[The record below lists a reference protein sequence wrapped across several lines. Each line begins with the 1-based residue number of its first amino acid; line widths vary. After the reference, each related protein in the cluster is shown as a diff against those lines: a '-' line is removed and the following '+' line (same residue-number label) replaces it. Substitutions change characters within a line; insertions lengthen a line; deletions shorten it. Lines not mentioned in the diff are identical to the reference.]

1 MKILKPDNLALVYR
15 GLRLARRDVLSIG
28 MIAGFR
34 FDDAGLDGLM
44 PETDVWAAV
53 AGALGKNAILDEG
66 YPKPV
71 GEYLIHGAAHAPA
84 GTQVVQQRVSARI
97 GTLGKSLVVSGER
110 RFNAL
115 GLISA
120 ATPYTQMPIEPA
132 TAFGGTGC
140 ADNPA
145 GKGYAEID
153 NADGTRVWPL
163 PNVEGETRRIASRGD
178 RAAPAGFWGFGSDAP
193 FRRQHLGAC
202 DERWLKSEWPHLPSD
217 TRPEFFL
224 SAPSDQRLPGYFTGD
239 ERFEIVNM
247 HPRASVL
254 KGVLPRLRSRCFVN
268 ANDTLTEVAAHA
280 ETLWLFPELE
290 CGVVLYR
297 ALANIADTDAS
308 QVTHVMAEWERQGD
322 APLPFEHYRDVFR
335 ERIAVAVPARAAAAV
350 EPAEAAEPLAM
361 PVAAAAP
368 QAAVVS
374 FDASALSAVQTQT
387 AALNNES
394 RALMAK
400 FGKTD
405 ADIAPYLKDA
415 APERVPTLA
424 EVKASVAE
432 LNAETRALMQKYG
445 VKDADAARYLNQPEA
460 DASAADL
467 PGMLARLQAE
477 TQQRLRDAGLSEAD
491 VRRQLASRPELAET
505 LPHLAPPG
513 VVSAAD
519 FAALAA
525 LAAKPPAP
533 AIEMPAIDMPEAEA
547 PAVVQLTRE
556 DVIARHAARASL
568 ANYDLSGVDLSK
580 LDLSGADFSGAVLD
594 KTSFAGSRLADADFT
609 RALLHGADLSET
621 DLQRARFTQ
630 SSAAAST
637 FAKADLR
644 GAQLADADFTGADC
658 SASKLNQADLRGAIF
673 DQSKLAGADLSACR
687 AHHASFTDADLSGA
701 KFIGADLVAASFS
714 GSGLAGCDFSAA
726 ACRQAEFY
734 GAHAQQAVFTDA
746 DLSQSRAD
754 AKTCFDD
761 ARFTRTRLV
770 RAAWDGVQVRRAS
783 FERAVID
790 HADLGN
796 AQAQAARFGASSAKG
811 ARFDKAD
818 LSGADL
824 DAVNLFGGSLRKSN
838 LKGTL
843 LRHAN
848 LYGVDFDGAQPTLA
862 SLEGSNID
870 CTILQFRPPVI

>member
-44 PETDVWAAV
+44 PEPDVWAAV

-97 GTLGKSLVVSGER
+97 GALGKSLVVSGER

-120 ATPYTQMPIEPA
+120 ATPYARMPIEPA

-153 NADGTRVWPL
+153 DADGTRIWPL
-163 PNVEGETRRIASRGD
+163 PNVESETRRIASRGD

-193 FRRQHLGAC
+193 LRRQHLGAC

-254 KGVLPRLRSRCFVN
+254 QGVLPRLRARCFVN

-308 QVTHVMAEWERQGD
+308 QVTHVMAEWERLSD

-335 ERIAVAVPARAAAAV
+335 DRIAVAVPARAAAAV
-350 EPAEAAEPLAM
+350 EPAEAAAPVAM
-361 PVAAAAP
+361 PVAVAP
-368 QAAVVS
+368 QAAAIS
-374 FDASALSAVQTQT
+374 FDTSGLSAVQTQT

-405 ADIAPYLKDA
+405 ADIAPYLKGA

-467 PGMLARLQAE
+467 PGLLARLQAE

-519 FAALAA
+519 FAALAT

-533 AIEMPAIDMPEAEA
+533 AIDLPAIDMPEAEA
-547 PAVVQLTRE
+547 PAVVRLTRE

-621 DLQRARFTQ
+621 DLQRARFMQ
-630 SSAAAST
+630 ASAAAST

-658 SASKLNQADLRGAIF
+658 TASKLNEADLRGAIF

-687 AHHASFTDADLSGA
+687 AQHASFTDADLSGA

-714 GSGLAGCDFSAA
+714 GSRLAGCDFSAS

-770 RAAWDGVQVRRAS
+770 RAAWDGVQLRRAS

-790 HADLGN
+790 HADLAN

-870 CTILQFRPPVI
+870 RTILQFRPPVI

>member
-44 PETDVWAAV
+44 PEPDVWAAV

-97 GTLGKSLVVSGER
+97 GALGKSLVVSGER

-163 PNVEGETRRIASRGD
+163 PNVESETRRIASRGD

-193 FRRQHLGAC
+193 LRRQHLGAC

-254 KGVLPRLRSRCFVN
+254 QGVLPRLRARCFVN

-350 EPAEAAEPLAM
+350 EPAEAAA
-361 PVAAAAP
+361 PVAMSVAAAP

-533 AIEMPAIDMPEAEA
+533 AIDMPAIDMPEAEA
-547 PAVVQLTRE
+547 PAVVRLTRE

-621 DLQRARFTQ
+621 DLQRAQFTQ

-637 FAKADLR
+637 VAKADLR
-644 GAQLADADFTGADC
+644 GAQLADADFTGANG
-658 SASKLNQADLRGAIF
+658 SASKLNEADLSGAIF

-687 AHHASFTDADLSGA
+687 AQRASFTDADLSGA
-701 KFIGADLVAASFS
+701 KFTGADLVAASFS
-714 GSGLAGCDFSAA
+714 GSRLAGCDFSAS

-734 GAHAQQAVFTDA
+734 GAQAQQAVFTDA

-761 ARFTRTRLV
+761 ARFTRARLV
-770 RAAWDGVQVRRAS
+770 RAAWDGVQLRRAS

-790 HADLGN
+790 HADLAN
-796 AQAQAARFGASSAKG
+796 AQAQVARFGASSAKG

-824 DAVNLFGGSLRKSN
+824 DAVNLFGGSLRKSD

-848 LYGVDFDGAQPTLA
+848 LYGVDFDGAQPTIA